1 MEKKIRKVQ
10 KWLERCVLAC
20 RSGSWENALAEMECA
35 NAEMEMARKDLWA
48 RVSEEGMH
56 GKRRVIALVP
66 DLVLAGGLAVLLVLF
81 TAVPVSRLHISAFMP
96 STDDRDLKVEFV
108 SSEEEVILQALR
120 RSLSENGFRETAFT
134 DSSQSDMTVRSEMA
148 RNGMKQKEQVHTVP
162 ALTSSGKVVAQVPGN
177 KNKRTDLDMERLITL
192 VQVGEKALR
201 ESGPAIEIQTQ

>member
-48 RVSEEGMH
+48 RVSEEGMR
-56 GKRRVIALVP
+56 GKKRVFP
-66 DLVLAGGLAVLLVLF
+66 FFSDLAFAGGLALLLVLF

-120 RSLSENGFRETAFT
+120 RSLSENGFRETVFT
-134 DSSQSDMTVRSEMA
+134 DSSQADMNVKSAMTGGGRE
-148 RNGMKQKEQVHTVP
+148 GKKQANAVP
-162 ALTSSGKVVAQVPGN
+162 DPVSSGKNVAKMPQNG
-177 KNKRTDLDMERLITL
+177 NKRTALDMERLITL

-201 ESGPAIEIQTQ
+201 ESGPAIEIKTQ

>member
-56 GKRRVIALVP
+56 GKKGVITLFP
-66 DLVLAGGLAVLLVLF
+66 DFVLAGGLALLLVLF
-81 TAVPVSRLHISAFMP
+81 TAVPVSRLHISAFIP

-108 SSEEEVILQALR
+108 NSEEEVILQALR
-120 RSLSENGFRETAFT
+120 RSLSENGFRETVFT
-134 DSSQSDMTVRSEMA
+134 DSSQTDMSGRSEMT
-148 RNGMKQKEQVHTVP
+148 RDGMEQVHAVP
-162 ALTSSGKVVAQVPGN
+162 DPVRSVKVVAQMPVN
-177 KNKRTDLDMERLITL
+177 KNEQTDLDMERLLTL

>member
-20 RSGSWENALAEMECA
+20 RSGSWENALAEIECA

-48 RVSEEGMH
+48 RVSEEGMRRE
-56 GKRRVIALVP
+56 KRVIALVP
-66 DLVLAGGLAVLLVLF
+66 DFALAGMLALLLVLF
-81 TAVPVSRLHISAFMP
+81 TAVPVSRLHISTFMP
-96 STDDRDLKVEFV
+96 ATNDRDLKVEFV

-120 RSLSENGFRETAFT
+120 RSLSENGFRETVFT
-134 DSSQSDMTVRSEMA
+134 DSSQSDLTVKSGIA
-148 RNGMKQKEQVHTVP
+148 RNGMERKEHVHVVP
-162 ALTSSGKVVAQVPGN
+162 GPASSRKVVAQMPGKN
-177 KNKRTDLDMERLITL
+177 NKRTDLDMERLITL

>member
-35 NAEMEMARKDLWA
+35 NAELEMARKDLWA

-56 GKRRVIALVP
+56 GKKGVITLFP
-66 DLVLAGGLAVLLVLF
+66 DLVLAGGLALLLVLF
-81 TAVPVSRLHISAFMP
+81 TAVPVSRLHISAFIP

-108 SSEEEVILQALR
+108 NSEEEVILQALR
-120 RSLSENGFRETAFT
+120 RSLSENGFRETVFT
-134 DSSQSDMTVRSEMA
+134 DSRQSDMSGRSEMT
-148 RNGMKQKEQVHTVP
+148 RDGMEEVHAVP
-162 ALTSSGKVVAQVPGN
+162 DPVSSVKVVAQMPVN
-177 KNKRTDLDMERLITL
+177 KNEQTDLDMERLITL

>member
-48 RVSEEGMH
+48 RVSQEGMH
-56 GKRRVIALVP
+56 GNKGVITLFP
-66 DLVLAGGLAVLLVLF
+66 DLVLAGGLALLLVLF
-81 TAVPVSRLHISAFMP
+81 TAVPVSRLHISAFIP

-108 SSEEEVILQALR
+108 NSEEEVILQALR
-120 RSLSENGFRETAFT
+120 RSLSENGFRETVFT
-134 DSSQSDMTVRSEMA
+134 DSSQSDMSGRSEMT
-148 RNGMKQKEQVHTVP
+148 RDGMEQVHAVP
-162 ALTSSGKVVAQVPGN
+162 DPVSSVKVMAQMPVN
-177 KNKRTDLDMERLITL
+177 KNEQTDLDMERLITL